1 MSYIDYS
8 NLSPRTLKQISAY
21 QASLANAITR
31 DDYAVIFDTFE
42 ADPLG
47 KSVYGYSDFTAITP
61 YVSITV
67 DASETAKKV
76 LKWFNKVLDY
86 RVDSF
91 EDIVRSWEQ
100 YRTYTLENRHD
111 IHKKFEVRVRFS
123 GTCEFVDEPTG
134 EFEDIPEVIGIPAHR
149 RQVMKKVLKCSCDDL
164 PSSA

>member
-1 MSYIDYS
+1 M
-8 NLSPRTLKQISAY
+8 PE
-21 QASLANAITR
+21 
-31 DDYAVIFDTFE
+31 VI
-42 ADPLG
+42 AL
-47 KSVYGYSDFTAITP
+47 YR
-61 YVSITV
+61 
-67 DASETAKKV
+67 KKV

-100 YRTYTLENRHD
+100 YRTYTLEKRHD

-149 RQVMKKVLKCSCDDL
+149 RQVMKKVLKCSGDDL